1 METITIS
8 RSELKKIIRETFV
21 DVLTKRKDLIED
33 AIIEAMEDMGLA
45 IAMEQGRTGE
55 YIDNEEF
62 AKKLNIKTKGK
73 KWNSE

>member
-1 METITIS
+1 M
-8 RSELKKIIRETFV
+8 

-62 AKKLNIKTKGK
+62 AKKLNSKSK
-73 KWNSE
+73 K